1 LREKSHEACYWV
13 VINFTILISRQ
24 TFAFKE
30 IEKRTTVRHHGER
43 LEKAVRWEVFDA
55 NEWSWRSAWLQ
66 LEPCFNVRR
75 PLLACKAGR
84 FLKFL

>member
-1 LREKSHEACYWV
+1 

-55 NEWSWRSAWLQ
+55 NEWS
-66 LEPCFNVRR
+66 
-75 PLLACKAGR
+75 
-84 FLKFL
+84 